1 MTEIRI
7 SFVNTGPAVVELLR
21 RALVNAGAREEEL
34 VESAQ
39 KGRVYLS
46 LYLPSR
52 ARAEKLAKQI
62 RSLRIKHTFVSLM
75 ALKNSD
81 WKTRWKKY
89 FRPFTIVPGIRIVP
103 CEAHL
108 LQGKPSPGA
117 IYLDTTLAFGT
128 GQHATTQMMA
138 QLIASQKNKFSSFFD
153 VGTGSGVLS
162 LVAACCGA
170 KAITAIDIDKHA
182 IKTAQNNF
190 LLNRCPVE
198 HAGAA
203 GLAQFRGR
211 GKFDFVAAN
220 LLTEDLIKLQEKLI
234 CRMRPRGWLAV
245 SGIYYENFPFFKKHF
260 TDRRLRTMRVLKRK
274 NWYALLF
281 RKA

>member
-1 MTEIRI
+1 MTEIRV
-7 SFVNTGPAVVELLR
+7 SFVNTEPAGIELLR
-21 RALVNAGAREEEL
+21 RALVNAGAREEDL
-34 VESAQ
+34 VESAH

-46 LYLPSR
+46 LFLRSR
-52 ARAEKLAKQI
+52 ARAEKLGRQI
-62 RSLRIKHTFVSLM
+62 RSLRIRHTFVSLVP
-75 ALKNSD
+75 LKGSD

-89 FRPFTIVPGIRIVP
+89 FRPFTILPGIRIIP
-103 CEAHL
+103 SEAHPP
-108 LQGKPSPGA
+108 QGRPAPGT

-128 GQHATTQMMA
+128 GQHATTHMMA

-170 KAITAIDIDKHA
+170 KAVTAIDIDAHA
-182 IKTAQNNF
+182 IKTARKNF

-198 HAGAA
+198 HAGAT
-203 GLAQFRGR
+203 GLAQFPGR

-260 TDRRLRTMRVLKRK
+260 TDRRLRTVRVLKRK